1 MKEDN
6 LYERYNRQIIL
17 PGFGSEAQLKLQNAK
32 VLVAGAGGLGCPALQ
47 YLAAAG
53 VGTLGIADHD
63 AVTLSNLHRQV
74 LFNTDDIGWGKAEVA
89 AAKLTRVNKDVSLH
103 VHSQKLEKE
112 NTLQVLEG
120 YDLVIDATDN
130 FPTRYMLADA
140 CLLLK
145 KPLVWG
151 AISQYEGQVALFNV
165 GRDGKAGAHYR
176 HLFPEPPKGGEVMN
190 CAEGGVLGPLAGII
204 GTMQAAEAIKLLTG
218 IGRPLINQLLNYD
231 LRTHETY
238 TVEIAGDGDIA
249 APKSI
254 PQFLG
259 MEYEAACAVDHED
272 VEEIDVAR
280 FHLLRQDPDALV
292 IDVREEGEKP
302 AVTSIEH
309 HQIPMSRFP
318 QQLAAIEAPT
328 ILLFCQHGVRS
339 VYAAELVQQHF
350 GAAKSVYSLKGGI
363 AKWGADLGAAT
374 ASSVP

>member
-17 PGFGSEAQLKLQNAK
+17 PGFGSEAQQKLHRAK

-63 AVTLSNLHRQV
+63 VVTLSNLHRQV

-89 AAKLTRVNKDVSLH
+89 ARKLARVNKDVTLE
-103 VHSQKLEKE
+103 VHSQKLAKE
-112 NTLQVLEG
+112 NTLKVVEG

-140 CLLLK
+140 CLLLQ

-151 AISQYEGQVALFNV
+151 AISQFEGQVAVFNV
-165 GRDGKAGAHYR
+165 AQEGRPGAHYR
-176 HLFPEPPKGGEVMN
+176 HLFPEPPKGGEVLN

-204 GTMQAAEAIKLLTG
+204 GTMQAAEAIKLITG
-218 IGRPLINQLLNYD
+218 IGRPLINRLLNYD
-231 LRTHETY
+231 LRTHEVY
-238 TVEIAGDGDIA
+238 TIDIAVDQELA

-254 PQFLG
+254 PEFLR
-259 MEYEAACAVDHED
+259 MEYETACALNHED
-272 VEEIDVAR
+272 VEEIDAAR
-280 FHLLRQDPDALV
+280 FHLLRQRPDTIV
-292 IDVREEGEKP
+292 IDVREEGETP
-302 AVTSIEH
+302 DVRSVAH
-309 HQIPMSRFP
+309 RQIPMSRFL
-318 QQLAAIEAPT
+318 QQLAGIEAPT
-328 ILLFCQHGVRS
+328 ILIFCQHGVRS

-350 GAAKSVYSLKGGI
+350 GAARAVYSLKGGI
-363 AKWGADLGAAT
+363 AKWGADLGAASV
-374 ASSVP
+374 SSLQ